1 MVAPGINYLLKA
13 SVRFGI
19 PSAATY
25 CLLDIIQRRQFLP
38 FNLPGWALIS
48 IAVAARPMIA
58 IASRYYA
65 KWANKRAAEASGA
78 VIPPYLPDSTFSIIS
93 ELGEN
98 LRDGYP
104 TDVLKRFND
113 QYGNV
118 VNFDLMNTSFL
129 LTNEPEHIK
138 AILATQFESF
148 VKGPLFISQMDSM
161 FGEGVFNSDGEMW
174 KFHRAMTRPF
184 FTRER
189 ISDFEIYDR
198 NWNIS
203 LKLAKDRLAEGYSI
217 DMQDLIARFTLDS
230 ASEFLFGKN
239 VESLSAGLPYHQE
252 VAKKNSREFF
262 DHPSNQFVKAFSDA
276 LLLIAKRLTMGEEWA
291 LAEFTGDRIIP
302 LRKTVEDFVEPMMK
316 AALEKREQDILL
328 GKDPSEKEESNLLSH
343 LVNHTQDPKILKDE
357 VINLLVAGRDT
368 TMSLLAFSVYMLSE
382 HPDIEKRLRE
392 EIYEKV
398 GPSEAPKYENMREM
412 RYMKAFINDHPT
424 QGTVHLRCT
433 HSIYMTFIV
442 MRFGRKSI
450 APVVLPATGPG
461 EKPIYVPKDVI
472 CIYTTLNMQRRT
484 DLWGPDALTFDPDRF
499 LDERLQKYLVSNPY
513 IFCPFNAGPRICL
526 GQQFAY
532 NEASYYLI
540 RLLQNFTE
548 FTLDSTSNLPPPAHW
563 RNGEGL
569 KATEK
574 IFPAAH
580 LTLFIKGGLWVR
592 MKEIKYENSGM

>member
-412 RYMKAFINDHPT
+412 RYMKAFIN
-424 QGTVHLRCT
+424 
-433 HSIYMTFIV
+433 
-442 MRFGRKSI
+442 
-450 APVVLPATGPG
+450 
-461 EKPIYVPKDVI
+461 
-472 CIYTTLNMQRRT
+472 
-484 DLWGPDALTFDPDRF
+484 ALTFDPDRF